1 MSILARIVEERRA
14 DAARMREHPGIE
26 SLREAAVRASPRRP
40 FAGALDPRRGS
51 PGLRIIAEVKK
62 ASPSKGVIR
71 EDFDPVAIA
80 RSYDRA
86 GAAAISVLT
95 EERHFQGKGEY
106 LARIRPGTSAP
117 LLRKDFIVDP
127 VQVWESRALGADAIL
142 LIAAAIPDAGE
153 LGALAGE
160 AAAAGLEVLWEVHD
174 ERDMER
180 VAPFEPAMVG
190 INNRDLKTF
199 HVSIETT
206 RRLLPLVP
214 GGALAVSESG
224 FSTADE
230 LRALSDWGVHAF
242 LIGETLM
249 RARDPGEALGRLL
262 AGEASP

>member
-14 DAARMREHPGIE
+14 DAGRLRAQRGIE
-26 SLREAAVRASPRRP
+26 SFREDALRAPPVRP
-40 FAGALDPRRGS
+40 FAGALDPRRGR

-95 EERHFQGKGEY
+95 EEAHFQGRPEY
-106 LARIRPGTSAP
+106 LAAIRPGTSAP

-142 LIAAAIPDAGE
+142 LIAAALPDDGE
-153 LGALAGE
+153 LGALGAD
-160 AAAAGLEVLWEVHD
+160 ASAAGLEVLWEVHD

-180 VAPFEPAMVG
+180 VARFGPAVVG

-199 HVSIETT
+199 RVSIETT

-214 GGALAVSESG
+214 EGALAVSESG

-230 LRALSDWGVHAF
+230 LRALTDWGVHAF

-249 RARDPGEALGRLL
+249 RAPDPGEALGRLL
-262 AGEASP
+262 SGGGPP